1 MAKSASNLEVRL
13 EADVFP
19 KTYTSLLLT
28 GDRQL
33 DGILRRV
40 QSKITERVSSPWS
53 TMQKSVGRL
62 FDEER
67 GLRSPE
73 ELGKA
78 LEHFHVQL
86 GPAELRYLFQAFAT
100 TTPSALGEQRTMQL
114 QSQTQS
120 LAQPRFD
127 YRRFVGHLFPSAQG
141 SAVAPNYGA
150 QLALTRRVQAQ
161 QREAYMLA
169 KHRADAE
176 KYDAAMEAS
185 RREEEMRMQQQY
197 ADQSQAEADNRGFVH
212 RITQQQQ
219 QGGELDPAMMVYP
232 YGSQPPPAKL
242 LARATQAEA
251 QARAALDRAF
261 DVSRSGPVSHRQR
274 TQRSGVFA
282 ATAEHAIKR
291 GRTGTQF
298 PAHRYGEIGT
308 SRSTL
313 PPPPQRMGATEAPLP
328 PPPARATSARTRP
341 TFHLP
346 VPHRDRTSAA
356 VAPASNGTPLSASS
370 AQYTFRPYAE
380 RKGTS
385 AIERWAVEKGD
396 AYVQPGISF
405 GSAYKF

>member
-1 MAKSASNLEVRL
+1 MSKSASNLEVRE

-19 KTYTSLLLT
+19 KTFTSLLLT

-33 DGILRRV
+33 DALLRRV
-40 QSKITERVSSPWS
+40 QGKITERVSSPWS

-67 GLRSPE
+67 GLRSPQ
-73 ELGKA
+73 ELERA
-78 LEHFHVQL
+78 LLHFHVQL
-86 GPAELRYLFQAFAT
+86 NPAELQYLFQAFAT
-100 TTPSALGEQRTMQL
+100 TTPSALGEHRTMQL

-120 LAQPRFD
+120 QAQPRFD

-141 SAVAPNYGA
+141 TAVAPNYGS

-161 QREAYMLA
+161 QREAYILA

-176 KYDAAMEAS
+176 KYDAAMDAS
-185 RREEEMRMQQQY
+185 RRAEEARMHQLA
-197 ADQSQAEADNRGFVH
+197 ADQSQAEANNRGFVH
-212 RITQQQQ
+212 TITQ
-219 QGGELDPAMMVYP
+219 GHEVDPSMLVYP

-242 LARATQAEA
+242 LARSAQAEA

-261 DVSRSGPVSHRQR
+261 DVSRSGPLSHRQR

-282 ATAEHAIKR
+282 ASAEHTIKR

-298 PAHRYGEIGT
+298 PAHRYGEMGT

-313 PPPPQRMGATEAPLP
+313 PPPPQRMGMTAEAPLP
-328 PPPARATSARTRP
+328 PPPARATSSRTRP

-346 VPHRDRTSAA
+346 VPHRERASAA
-356 VAPASNGTPLSASS
+356 VAPASNGAPLSASS
-370 AQYTFRPYAE
+370 SHYTFRPYAE

-385 AIERWAVEKGD
+385 AIERWAAEKGD